1 VLVLVLVLAGPAA
14 AALQDAPGAA
24 PHGARGGGE
33 HVGMGD
39 ACLGI
44 EWRPTQTQ
52 CDSAHTQHPPCASCP
67 QEAEETKEEKL
78 ARERE
83 EREAE
88 QRSEFDQIQVARKL
102 LPMFPYR

>member
-1 VLVLVLVLAGPAA
+1 LPALHA
-14 AALQDAPGAA
+14 CPPALPNTPAHP
-24 PHGARGGGE
+24 
-33 HVGMGD
+33 
-39 ACLGI
+39 AC
-44 EWRPTQTQ
+44 
-52 CDSAHTQHPPCASCP
+52 CP